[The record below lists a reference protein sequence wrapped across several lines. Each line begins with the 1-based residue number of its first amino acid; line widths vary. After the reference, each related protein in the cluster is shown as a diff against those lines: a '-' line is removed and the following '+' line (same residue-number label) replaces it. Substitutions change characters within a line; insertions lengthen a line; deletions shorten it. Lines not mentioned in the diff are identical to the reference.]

1 MHIKSRRLGA
11 SIRMLAFL
19 TVIGGAAAAPL
30 AQPRSGPPDGPGP
43 RVRGEGAVTPAD
55 IQRLFD
61 AYVVMQSQEAVG
73 VGEEQYPR
81 FLTRLRALQDARRRG
96 QVERTRIMLELRR
109 LTRDQETPPDEAAIK
124 AQLKALDEAETRSS
138 SEIKV
143 ARDALDQ
150 VMDLRQQARFRL
162 FEEQMERRK
171 VELLMR
177 ARQSTLRQ
185 RDRF

>member
-1 MHIKSRRLGA
+1 MA
-11 SIRMLAFL
+11 SGRIRMIAPVAFL
-19 TVIGGAAAAPL
+19 TLMLGVAPTL
-30 AQPRSGPPDGPGP
+30 RAQPRTGPPDAPGP
-43 RVRGEGAVTPAD
+43 RAKREGAVTPAE

-96 QVERTRIMLELRR
+96 QVERTRILLELRR
-109 LTRDQETPPDEAAIK
+109 LTRDQETPLDEAAIR
-124 AQLKALDEAETRSS
+124 AQLKALDEAEARAAN
-138 SEIKV
+138 EIKL
-143 ARDALDQ
+143 ARDGLDQ
-150 VMDLRQQARFRL
+150 VMDPRQQARVRL

>member
-43 RVRGEGAVTPAD
+43 RVRGEGAVTPAE

-109 LTRDQETPPDEAAIK
+109 LTRDQETPPDEA
-124 AQLKALDEAETRSS
+124 ETRSS